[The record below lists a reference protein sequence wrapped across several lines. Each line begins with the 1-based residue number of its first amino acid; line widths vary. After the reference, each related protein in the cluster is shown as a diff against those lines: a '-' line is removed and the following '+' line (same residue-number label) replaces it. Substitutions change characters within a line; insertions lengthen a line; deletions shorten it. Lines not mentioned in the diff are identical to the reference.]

1 MFNKLCQMIKRS
13 ITTQTQS
20 DNTFNPTV
28 KVSSFSNVTDSEVIY
43 PYGYYAVAP
52 VNSQAIT
59 LNILGQE
66 NNQSSFVY
74 NNTNRFKGL
83 GVGEVQVGGQ
93 KTGNSIKFFN
103 NGDINIKNDQGF
115 ISLSASNINIEH
127 DKSSILLND
136 SNIKIKHGV
145 GSISLNTTNMV
156 LKFGTAV
163 FTITELG
170 INCNVPIV
178 SPTP

>member
-13 ITTQTQS
+13 FTTQTQS
-20 DNTFNPTV
+20 DSTFNPTV

-74 NNTNRFKGL
+74 NNTTRFKGL
-83 GVGEVQVGGQ
+83 SVGEVQVGSQ
-93 KTGNSIKFFN
+93 QTGNSIKFFN
-103 NGDINIKNDQGF
+103 NGNINIKND
-115 ISLSASNINIEH
+115 
-127 DKSSILLND
+127 K
-136 SNIKIKHGV
+136 
-145 GSISLNTTNMV
+145 GSISLSSSNII
-156 LKFGTAV
+156 LKFGAAE
-163 FTITELG
+163 FTITESG
-170 INCNVPIV
+170 INSNVPIT
-178 SPTP
+178 SP